1 MFLKPAEYVE
11 ELKCKIQELKQELKE
26 LEATYSALVSAGVAE
41 KATKVEVKT
50 SPSSSTVVNSTATLT
65 QAEKIAES
73 QRKRHKK
80 NRDEKVPLVVDF
92 LAKNGASTLTKL
104 SKETKVTT
112 DSLKL
117 MFAEN
122 PDKFRKNP
130 NNNLWEL
137 K

>member
-26 LEATYSALVSAGVAE
+26 LEATYSALVNAGIAE
-41 KATKVEVKT
+41 KTTKVEVKT

-73 QRKRHKK
+73 QRKRHKQR
-80 NRDEKVPLVVDF
+80 RDEKVPLVVDF

-122 PDKFRKNP
+122 PDKFRQNP

>member
-1 MFLKPAEYVE
+1 MFLSPTEYAT
-11 ELKCKIQELKQELKE
+11 ELKSRIEKLKQELKE

>member
-1 MFLKPAEYVE
+1 MFLTPKEYSA
-11 ELKCKIQELKQELKE
+11 ELKSRIEKLKQELKE
-26 LEATYSALVSAGVAE
+26 LETTYSALVNAGIAE

-50 SPSSSTVVNSTATLT
+50 SPSSGTVVSSTTTLT

>member
-1 MFLKPAEYVE
+1 MFLTPKEYSA
-11 ELKCKIQELKQELKE
+11 ELKSRIEKLKQELKE
-26 LEATYSALVSAGVAE
+26 LETTYSALVNAGIAE
-41 KATKVEVKT
+41 ETTKVEVKT
-50 SPSSSTVVNSTATLT
+50 SPLSSTVVSSTTTLT

-73 QRKRHKK
+73 QRKRHRKK
-80 NRDEKVPLVVDF
+80 RDEKVPLVVNF

-122 PDKFRKNP
+122 PDKFRQNP

>member
-1 MFLKPAEYVE
+1 MFLSPTEYAT
-11 ELKCKIQELKQELKE
+11 ELKSRIEKLKQELKE
-26 LEATYSALVSAGVAE
+26 LETTYSALVNAGIAE
-41 KATKVEVKT
+41 KITEVKVEI
-50 SPSSSTVVNSTATLT
+50 SPLSGTVVSSTTTLT

-73 QRKRHKK
+73 QRKRHRKK
-80 NRDEKVPLVVDF
+80 RDEKVPLVVNF

-122 PDKFRKNP
+122 PDKFRQNP

>member
-1 MFLKPAEYVE
+1 MFLTPKEYAA
-11 ELKCKIQELKQELKE
+11 ELKSRIEKLKQELKE
-26 LEATYSALVSAGVAE
+26 LETTYSALVDAGIAE
-41 KATKVEVKT
+41 KTTKVEVRT
-50 SPSSSTVVNSTATLT
+50 SPLSGTVVSSTTTLT

-73 QRKRHKK
+73 QRKRHRKK
-80 NRDEKVPLVVDF
+80 RDEKVPLVVDF

-122 PDKFRKNP
+122 PDKFTKNP
-130 NNNLWEL
+130 SNQLWEL

>member
-1 MFLKPAEYVE
+1 MFLSPTEYAT
-11 ELKCKIQELKQELKE
+11 ELKSRIEKLKQELKE
-26 LEATYSALVSAGVAE
+26 LETTYSALVNAGIAE
-41 KATKVEVKT
+41 KITEVKVEI
-50 SPSSSTVVNSTATLT
+50 SPLRNAITNSTTTLT

-73 QRKRHKK
+73 QRKRHRKK
-80 NRDEKVPLVVDF
+80 RDEKVPLVMDF
-92 LAKNGASTLTKL
+92 LAKNGASTWTKL

-122 PDKFRKNP
+122 PDKFRQNP

>member
-1 MFLKPAEYVE
+1 MFLKPAEYAE

-26 LEATYSALVSAGVAE
+26 LEEAYSLLVGAGIAKKITGTKTKKAPYDDIAT
-41 KATKVEVKT
+41 
-50 SPSSSTVVNSTATLT
+50 NSTTTLT

-73 QRKRHKK
+73 QRKRHRKK
-80 NRDEKVPLVVDF
+80 RDEKVPLVMDF

-122 PDKFRKNP
+122 PDKFRQNP

>member
-50 SPSSSTVVNSTATLT
+50 SPLSSTVVSSTTTLT

-73 QRKRHKK
+73 QRKRHRKK
-80 NRDEKVPLVVDF
+80 RDEKVPLVVDF

>member
-26 LEATYSALVSAGVAE
+26 LEATYSALVNAGIAE

-92 LAKNGASTLTKL
+92 LAANGASTLTKL

-122 PDKFRKNP
+122 PDKFRQNP

>member
-1 MFLKPAEYVE
+1 MFLTPREYAA
-11 ELKCKIQELKQELKE
+11 ELKNRIEKLKQELKE
-26 LEATYSALVSAGVAE
+26 LEATYSALVSAGITE
-41 KATKVEVKT
+41 KTTKVEVKT

-73 QRKRHKK
+73 QRKRHKQR
-80 NRDEKVPLVVDF
+80 RDEKVPLVVDF

-122 PDKFRKNP
+122 PDKFRQNP

>member
-1 MFLKPAEYVE
+1 MFLKSTEYVE

-122 PDKFRKNP
+122 PDKFTKNP

>member
-1 MFLKPAEYVE
+1 MFLTPKEYAA
-11 ELKCKIQELKQELKE
+11 ELKSRIEKLKQELKE
-26 LEATYSALVSAGVAE
+26 LETTYSALINAGIAE
-41 KATKVEVKT
+41 ETTKVEVKA
-50 SPSSSTVVNSTATLT
+50 SPLSSTVVSSTTTLT

-73 QRKRHKK
+73 QRKRHRKK
-80 NRDEKVPLVVDF
+80 RDEKVPLVVDF

-122 PDKFRKNP
+122 PDKFTKNP
-130 NNNLWEL
+130 NNQLWEL